1 LSRLERPAE
10 QYQRRAGA
18 ALGGA
23 GRGEG
28 QHRVGLPQQRVDS
41 LLEYRPAL
49 AGTQSLAVN
58 NAQAPQLA
66 GERILQESAKL
77 FAALL
82 NVQAMQISLG
92 LDPVMSAAQAAQHR
106 VRHARSTKTQLI
118 PDRQLGRWL
127 QAFVQ
132 DSLALGTGEAGLG
145 RGRAGTRRRPRW
157 GAQRPRAAHRFAKQL
172 PLLIV
177 GRAQAFLRNRRFSI
191 LAGTARESAS
201 LRAILALP

>member
-10 QYQRRAGA
+10 QYQRRAGTA
-18 ALGGA
+18 FGGA

-28 QHRVGLPQQRVDS
+28 QHRVGLPQQRVDR
-41 LLEYRPAL
+41 LLEHRPAL
-49 AGTQSLAVN
+49 AGAQSLAVN
-58 NAQAPQLA
+58 NAQATQLA
-66 GERILQESAKL
+66 GERILEERAQL
-77 FAALL
+77 LAALL
-82 NVQAMQISLG
+82 DVQAMQISLG

-106 VRHARSTKTQLI
+106 VRHARPTKTQLV

-127 QAFVQ
+127 QAFMQ
-132 DSLALGTGEAGLG
+132 HCLAFGTGEAGLG

-172 PLLIV
+172 SLLIIR
-177 GRAQAFLRNRRFSI
+177 RAHAFLRNRRFSI

-201 LRAILALP
+201 RRAILALP

>member
-18 ALGGA
+18 AIGGA

-41 LLEYRPAL
+41 LLEHRPAL
-49 AGTQSLAVN
+49 AGAQSLAVN

-66 GERILQESAKL
+66 RERILEERAQL
-77 FAALL
+77 LAALL
-82 NVQAMQISLG
+82 DVQAMQISLG
-92 LDPVMSAAQAAQHR
+92 LDPVMSAAQAAQHC
-106 VRHARSTKTQLI
+106 VRHTGPTKTQLV
-118 PDRQLGRWL
+118 PDGELGRWL

-132 DSLALGTGEAGLG
+132 HCLAFGTGEAGLG
-145 RGRAGTRRRPRW
+145 LGRAGTRRRPRR
-157 GAQRPRAAHRFAKQL
+157 GAQRPGAAHRFAKQL
-172 PLLIV
+172 PVLIIR
-177 GRAQAFLRNRRFSI
+177 RAQAFLRNLRISI

-201 LRAILALP
+201 HKAIMALP